1 MSLFSE
7 MMRRK
12 RAARKNVLQT
22 VLTNVTCDT
31 LPPPQLPAVN
41 TPNAVAL
48 PVQAPADVA
57 VYSSAPAPETDKC
70 TAEERALRDEKVEFV
85 RMVTDYKHAHP
96 KQGIATAV
104 RHIAATRIHDFPLL
118 SRAGKNGGPAL
129 SYANYRVWTE
139 GTPKKEGLIDE
150 GTVHQS

>member
-12 RAARKNVLQT
+12 RAARESALQT

-48 PVQAPADVA
+48 PGAG
-57 VYSSAPAPETDKC
+57 TRRRRRLLI
-70 TAEERALRDEKVEFV
+70 RARP
-85 RMVTDYKHAHP
+85 RN
-96 KQGIATAV
+96 
-104 RHIAATRIHDFPLL
+104 R
-118 SRAGKNGGPAL
+118 
-129 SYANYRVWTE
+129 
-139 GTPKKEGLIDE
+139 
-150 GTVHQS
+150 

>member
-12 RAARKNVLQT
+12 RAARENALQT

-96 KQGIATAV
+96 KQGIATA
-104 RHIAATRIHDFPLL
+104 
-118 SRAGKNGGPAL
+118 SPAH
-129 SYANYRVWTE
+129 RCH
-139 GTPKKEGLIDE
+139 P
-150 GTVHQS
+150 HP